1 MRNKHNLKILPEYFE
16 AVINDEKT
24 FEIRKNDRNFIVGDI
39 AVLKEFEN
47 GSYTGRFVEAE
58 ITYLT
63 DFEQKENF
71 VVFSIDI
78 YEYQLE
84 YHEDQTN

>member
-1 MRNKHNLKILPEYFE
+1 MRNKHNLKILPKYFE